1 MRAIKHNIY
10 LLSIIFSA
18 MWCAGGCSDDSGLE
32 PPPVNINYPSFI
44 GVLEVENRS
53 QFPYTELY
61 LHQGATLAE
70 DPGEDSEEDSEVTKE
85 NLLTTPLN
93 PNEVISVEVVASQYI
108 TAIRPRVSGGPL
120 WRVRSDRPVT
130 FYVSD
135 EVPQPRLW
143 ILDQGFI
150 VIDALS
156 SAQEP

>member
-1 MRAIKHNIY
+1 MRAMKHSIY
-10 LLSIIFSA
+10 LLSIISST
-18 MWCAGGCSDDSGLE
+18 MWSGGGCSDDSGLE

-44 GVLEVENRS
+44 GSIEVENRS

-70 DPGEDSEEDSEVTKE
+70 DSGEGSELTKE

-93 PNEVISVEVVASQYI
+93 PNEVISIEVVASQYI

-130 FYVSD
+130 FYMSD

>member
-10 LLSIIFSA
+10 LLSIIFSTG
-18 MWCAGGCSDDSGLE
+18 WCVGGCSDDPGLE

-44 GVLEVENRS
+44 GSIEVENRS

-61 LHQGATLAE
+61 LHQGSTL
-70 DPGEDSEEDSEVTKE
+70 EEDSEV
-85 NLLTTPLN
+85 NLLLTKPLN
-93 PNEVISVEVVASQYI
+93 PNEVIPVEVTASQYI

-130 FYVSD
+130 FYMSD

>member
-1 MRAIKHNIY
+1 MRAMKHSIY
-10 LLSIIFSA
+10 LLSIIFST
-18 MWCAGGCSDDSGLE
+18 MWCVGGCSDDSGLE

-44 GVLEVENRS
+44 GSIEVENRS

-61 LHQGATLAE
+61 LHQGSTLE
-70 DPGEDSEEDSEVTKE
+70 EGSGEDSEVAKE

-93 PNEVISVEVVASQYI
+93 PNEVISIEVVASQYI

-130 FYVSD
+130 FYMSD